1 MRQRSRKHQLQKRIQ
16 RRRPK
21 LRLKRYRQG
30 SVGAQRESSETSKE
44 GTVEL
49 WRLRPTRMKRIIMR
63 KQEEGQE
70 VNDAA
75 DVMETVENT
84 EAEASFGSWTL
95 LRSDFEEVTLRS
107 STKRVLKDKM
117 LFFKV

>member
-70 VNDAA
+70 VKDAA
-75 DVMETVENT
+75 DVMETADNT
-84 EAEASFGSWTL
+84 EAEASFGSSFVPVKSLMSFPITEAEAN
-95 LRSDFEEVTLRS
+95 REDSVEVR
-107 STKRVLKDKM
+107 
-117 LFFKV
+117 F

>member
-1 MRQRSRKHQLQKRIQ
+1 MRQRSRKHLLQKRIQ

-70 VNDAA
+70 INDVA
-75 DVMETVENT
+75 DVMETAKNT
-84 EAEASFGSWTL
+84 SRSQFWLFICASRIPDVISHN
-95 LRSDFEEVTLRS
+95 RSRS
-107 STKRVLKDKM
+107 Q
-117 LFFKV
+117 